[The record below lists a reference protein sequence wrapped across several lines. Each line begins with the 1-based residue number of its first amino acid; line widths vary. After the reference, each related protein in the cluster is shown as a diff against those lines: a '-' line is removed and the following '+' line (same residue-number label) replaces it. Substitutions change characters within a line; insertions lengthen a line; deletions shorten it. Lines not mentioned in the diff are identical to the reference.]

1 MAPPFELYHRI
12 EEPASAEAR
21 RLAGALGLLGRLA
34 LRNVHF
40 ESHAR
45 ALAARGGRG
54 ATPALWDGAALHQGR
69 EAVLAALER
78 LGAAPPAG

>member
-1 MAPPFELYHRI
+1 MAAALELYHRI

-21 RLAGALGLLGRLA
+21 RRAVAVGLVGRLA

-40 ESHAR
+40 ERHAA
-45 ALAARGGRG
+45 ALAARGGTG

-69 EAVLAALER
+69 DAVLVALDRLAA
-78 LGAAPPAG
+78 G